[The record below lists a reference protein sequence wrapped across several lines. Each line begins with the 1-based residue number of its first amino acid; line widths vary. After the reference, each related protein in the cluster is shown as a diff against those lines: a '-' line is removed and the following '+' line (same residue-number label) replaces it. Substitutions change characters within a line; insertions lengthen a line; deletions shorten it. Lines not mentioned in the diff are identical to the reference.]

1 MFTFIRYILVI
12 LSPVFLYL
20 SLKFIDF
27 GLLYIPFFS
36 FIIFTISLFKK
47 KRKFITFFIFFLYWL
62 LTLFWIL
69 NLNVDLTGLQRV
81 LLFFGWIFLSAFY
94 AFLFSLPFFLCSI
107 ENFEIFV
114 IPVIYSVIEILMSLT
129 RDFSFIWMFPSVS
142 LVKYPILIQ
151 TADIGGSYILTF
163 FVILFSVLLYKI
175 FEDRKNI
182 RKYFLIFLI
191 VFLLIFYYGVYSL
204 RKDFSNGNKKFK
216 VTLIQPN
223 LEGYMKESY
232 RDFVDYRI
240 NMIKELL
247 DISLKDD
254 GDILIFPETSSP
266 IFFSYESPTR
276 RYLKNFAAANN
287 RSIFIGA
294 IREEEGK
301 DIYYNSIFL
310 FKPDG
315 SIEHYDKIRLVPFVE
330 HLPYSDILDFIKK
343 IDYGQG
349 DYTPGKVQK
358 VFTYKDVNFSGYI
371 CFESIFPKFV
381 TNFSKNGANF
391 LINVSE
397 DIWFIKG
404 DGLKQHF
411 YSGMLRSV
419 ENRKYLVRVSNPGI
433 SAVIDWYGNIIWKSD
448 KGKKEVKTE
457 NVGLNDRLTFF
468 VYSDNI
474 AGKILI
480 YIFILFIYVK
490 IGWRK
495 NDGKS

>member
-1 MFTFIRYILVI
+1 MFTFIRYIPVL
-12 LSPVFLYL
+12 LSPFFLYL

-27 GLLYIPFFS
+27 GFLYIPFFS
-36 FIIFTISLFKK
+36 FVIFTISLFKK
-47 KRKFITFFIFFLYWL
+47 KRKIITFFIFFIYWL

-69 NLNVDLTGLQRV
+69 NLNVDLTGLQKI
-81 LLFFGWIFLSAFY
+81 LLFFGWIFLSALY
-94 AFLFSLPFFLCSI
+94 AFLFSLPFFLCSLD
-107 ENFEIFV
+107 NFEIFL
-114 IPVIYSVIEILMSLT
+114 IPVIYSVIEILMSST

-142 LVKYPILIQ
+142 LVKYPLFIQ

-163 FVILFSVLLYKI
+163 FVIFFSVLIYKI
-175 FEDRKNI
+175 FKDRKNFK
-182 RKYFLIFLI
+182 RYSLIFLLL
-191 VFLLIFYYGVYSL
+191 FLFVFYYGIYSL
-204 RKDFSNGNKKFK
+204 SRDFSNDKRTFK

-254 GDILIFPETSSP
+254 GEILIFPETSSP
-266 IFFSYESPTR
+266 MFFSYESPTR
-276 RYLKNFAAANN
+276 RYIKNFAAKNKKA
-287 RSIFIGA
+287 IFIGA
-294 IREEEGK
+294 IREEEDK
-301 DIYYNSIFL
+301 DIYFNSIFL
-310 FKPDG
+310 FKPD
-315 SIEHYDKIRLVPFVE
+315 SSMEYYDKIRLVPFVE
-330 HLPYSDILDFIKK
+330 HLPYSDIFNFIKK

-349 DYTPGKVQK
+349 DYTPGEVQK
-358 VFTYKDVNFSGYI
+358 VFNYKDVNFSGYI

-381 TNFSKNGANF
+381 SNFSKNGANF

-411 YSGMLRSV
+411 YSGILRSV

-433 SAVIDWYGNIIWKSD
+433 SAVIDWYGNIVWKSRE
-448 KGKKEVKTE
+448 GKREVKTE
-457 NVGLNDRLTFF
+457 NVKLNDRLTFF

-490 IGWRK
+490 IARRQNDRK
-495 NDGKS
+495 S